1 MKKNEVNR
9 PYFSDVLFCYFLLFL
24 FVSLREG
31 GEDTALLHVFRNL
44 CVRVCVC
51 VGGSEPKSE
60 VRGGGG
66 ERTNRGIQHAHR
78 SEAINRRGLLCPSP
92 PPLPLLVLAR
102 RQHQKLS
109 SKAGVVHPFGRRM
122 SFGVDLVHASH
133 RVVVILLPSRVR

>member
-1 MKKNEVNR
+1 M
-9 PYFSDVLFCYFLLFL
+9 LFL
-24 FVSLREG
+24 VIP
-31 GEDTALLHVFRNL
+31 FRQSAGRGRRHGAAACFSQL
-44 CVRVCVC
+44 VRPCVC
-51 VGGSEPKSE
+51 VGGSEPNSK
-60 VRGGGG
+60 VRGGGGG

-133 RVVVILLPSRVR
+133 RVVVILLPNRVR